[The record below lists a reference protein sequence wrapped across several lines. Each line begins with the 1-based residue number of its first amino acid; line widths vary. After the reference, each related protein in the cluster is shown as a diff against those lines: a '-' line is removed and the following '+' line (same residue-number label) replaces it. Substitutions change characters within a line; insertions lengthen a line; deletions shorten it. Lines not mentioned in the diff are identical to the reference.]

1 MECCHAGERYK
12 AFFLHHF
19 PSMPCSKNEHFLGGS
34 FIAAQYAPWISLK
47 SHWILYQSYKINKH
61 QLGEIFFQPIVGR
74 PEGTCNFNSSVM
86 GIKICHKFPAPQSAL
101 LVVWLTGRK
110 EKEGSN
116 CIQLR
121 AKINVCVDP

>member
-1 MECCHAGERYK
+1 MLGQETKH
-12 AFFLHHF
+12 FFHIVFQVCPALKLTTF
-19 PSMPCSKNEHFLGGS
+19 WS
-34 FIAAQYAPWISLK
+34 FIAAHYASWISLK

-61 QLGEIFFQPIVGR
+61 ELGEIFFQPIVGR

-86 GIKICHKFPAPQSAL
+86 GIKTCHKFPAPQSAL
-101 LVVWLTGRK
+101 LVVRLTCRK

-116 CIQLR
+116 CTQLH